1 MLSPQNA
8 GEDVPAPGNPC
19 LRQHRID
26 DRLQTCD
33 IVLVVAIN
41 EVVFV
46 GRVNRFVFCRIL
58 LRGHLADGL
67 LRDPQRLHPAGSD
80 AVRDRARG
88 HARPDSV
95 LAFFEPIGLDRAA
108 VTAFKEIPLPVG
120 ELREFLPSD
129 EEELRALILQKI
141 GVRLHVPEEQIRAVV
156 ERDDVLGCVVAAIKR
171 SGNLLLEKILDP
183 A

>member
-1 MLSPQNA
+1 MSLEDICQSSLEMSVKALHKEQCRPCIVCIEMLSPQNA

-67 LRDPQRLHPAGSD
+67 LRDPQRLHPARTFAIRIG
-80 AVRDRARG
+80 AAG
-88 HARPDSV
+88 HARPHG
-95 LAFFEPIGLDRAA
+95 IAA
-108 VTAFKEIPLPVG
+108 
-120 ELREFLPSD
+120 
-129 EEELRALILQKI
+129 AL
-141 GVRLHVPEEQIRAVV
+141 VF
-156 ERDDVLGCVVAAIKR
+156 R
-171 SGNLLLEKILDP
+171 S
-183 A
+183 